1 MIWRAVRF
9 LLHEIC
15 LMKITASDIDDLA
28 LGAVFLATGGG
39 GDPYLPTLIA
49 KETLAQT
56 GGVTLIDAQSL
67 DDDAFV
73 VPVGGVGA
81 PTVSLELLPSV
92 DEASKVLDR
101 YEELIGRP
109 ITAVASFEIGGGNS
123 LMPLMAAAVRGLP
136 VVDGDGMGRAFPEA
150 QMMSYAIAG
159 VKPTPA
165 LAMDYAG
172 NTAVFETSDTTT
184 YEHHIRAF
192 AAAAG
197 GMITVAEHPMS
208 GAQIKAS
215 VIPATVS
222 FSLKL
227 GRLLREQRGP
237 IDDVLPALRRSSLT
251 LSMGVFI
258 RFLPERSR
266 RKARAQWA
274 VTTWVIYRLKILMI
288 LSVSARSPSRTNT
301 WWQPWTIDHLPWC
314 RTSSSSSMQR
324 RRRPSMRS
332 ACITV
337 SEWLLLPSERRRFTK
352 QPRRWL
358 PPNHVVLA
366 LI

>member
-1 MIWRAVRF
+1 
-9 LLHEIC
+9 
-15 LMKITASDIDDLA
+15 
-28 LGAVFLATGGG
+28 
-39 GDPYLPTLIA
+39 
-49 KETLAQT
+49 
-56 GGVTLIDAQSL
+56 
-67 DDDAFV
+67 
-73 VPVGGVGA
+73 
-81 PTVSLELLPSV
+81 
-92 DEASKVLDR
+92 
-101 YEELIGRP
+101 
-109 ITAVASFEIGGGNS
+109 
-123 LMPLMAAAVRGLP
+123 
-136 VVDGDGMGRAFPEA
+136 MGRAFPEA

-215 VIPATVS
+215 VIPQTVS

-237 IDDVLPALRRSSLT
+237 IDDVLPALRT
-251 LSMGVFI
+251 LFADSVYGAFI
-258 RFLPERSR
+258 RYSPERSR
-266 RKARAQWA
+266 RKVRVQWA
-274 VTTWVIYRLKILMI
+274 ATTWVICRLKILMI
-288 LSVSARSPSRTNT
+288 LSVSVPSPSRTNI

-324 RRRPSMRS
+324 RRRPSTRS

-337 SEWLLLPSERRRFTK
+337 SEWRLLPSERRRFTK
-352 QPRRWL
+352 QPKHWL
-358 PPNHVVLA
+358 PPNHVTHSERD
-366 LI
+366 

>member
-1 MIWRAVRF
+1 
-9 LLHEIC
+9 
-15 LMKITASDIDDLA
+15 MKIAASDIDDLA

-56 GGVTLIDAQSL
+56 GGVTLIDPESL
-67 DDDAFV
+67 EDDAFV

-92 DEASKVLDR
+92 DEASRVLDR
-101 YEELIGRP
+101 YEELVGRP

-184 YEHHIRAF
+184 YEYHIRAF

-197 GMITVAEHPMS
+197 GMITVVEHPMS

-237 IDDVLPALRRSSLT
+237 IDDVLPELRLLFADSVYGSVHKIFAGKVASKSTRTLGGYDIGKLSIEDFDNPQRVCSITIKNEYLVATVNGQPLAMVPDLIVVVDTETSKPINAERLHYGQRVAVIAVGAPAFFQTADALAATEPRCFGIDLGYEALDT
-251 LSMGVFI
+251 LM
-258 RFLPERSR
+258 
-266 RKARAQWA
+266 
-274 VTTWVIYRLKILMI
+274 
-288 LSVSARSPSRTNT
+288 
-301 WWQPWTIDHLPWC
+301 
-314 RTSSSSSMQR
+314 
-324 RRRPSMRS
+324 
-332 ACITV
+332 
-337 SEWLLLPSERRRFTK
+337 SE
-352 QPRRWL
+352 
-358 PPNHVVLA
+358 
-366 LI
+366 